1 VRNYSNQTDVE
12 IEIDI
17 LILRVARQIVRN
29 SKDFLHDK
37 LERTKVEDKNLKKK
51 IKEMEAREKRKKTK
65 RHGNTSDEEEEDGS
79 EVGED
84 EESKSDSD
92 SSIEERKPKTNKGR
106 KSLPEYSDSEY
117 LPSKS
122 KEKPSAKASKRP
134 PDVPK
139 AKKAP
144 PARPTANKKGVAEYD
159 FDGDMDD
166 GEVDLREGEEVTE
179 IKPDKDGWTVVRN
192 ESGEKGKVPSN
203 FIKWSPS
210 KGPKLPP
217 TTPSYC
223 S

>member
-1 VRNYSNQTDVE
+1 MRNYSNQTDVE

-65 RHGNTSDEEEEDGS
+65 RHGNTADEEEEDGS

-84 EESKSDSD
+84 EDSKSDSD

-122 KEKPSAKASKRP
+122 KEKPSAK
-134 PDVPK
+134 
-139 AKKAP
+139 
-144 PARPTANKKGVAEYD
+144 
-159 FDGDMDD
+159 
-166 GEVDLREGEEVTE
+166 
-179 IKPDKDGWTVVRN
+179 
-192 ESGEKGKVPSN
+192 GK
-203 FIKWSPS
+203 
-210 KGPKLPP
+210 
-217 TTPSYC
+217 SYILFYI
-223 S
+223 